1 MAIFKNEGEEEQG
14 EEREVLGATGNPVPL
29 LPLRDIVVF
38 PHMVVPLFVGRSRS
52 IKALEHAVAGDRELL
67 LSAQREA
74 EKDEPGEDDVYRL
87 GTVGS
92 IIQLLRLPDG
102 TVKILVEGKR
112 RGRIRRFVHSD
123 PFFAVEYEPVEEI
136 EEQDVETEALIRGV
150 HTTFETYVK
159 LNKKVPPEML
169 NTVSGINEPSRLAD
183 TIVAHLNLKLD
194 ERQQLLELTDP
205 GKRLEEVF
213 GLMQAEIEVLQV
225 ERKIRSRVKK
235 QMERSQ
241 KEYYLNEQMRAIQKE
256 LGERDEFKN
265 EIEELEEQLKKK
277 KMPKESRNRA
287 HKEIRKLKMMS
298 PMSAEATVVRNYI
311 DWMLSLPWDEYKD
324 EKRDIVVAEEVLNED
339 HYGLEKPKERIL
351 EYLAVQALVDR
362 MKGPILCLVGPPGVG
377 KTSLGKSIA
386 RATGRD
392 FVRISLG
399 GVRDEA
405 EIRGH
410 RRTYIG
416 ALPGKIIQSLKKA
429 GSSNPVFLLD
439 EVDKMSMDFRGDPS
453 SALLEVLDP
462 EQNHTFNDHYLDLD
476 YDLSRVM
483 FVCTANVLH
492 QIPKPLQDRMEII
505 QLPGYI
511 ESEKLEIA
519 KSFLVP
525 KQLEANG
532 LEAGHVEFSDSGIL
546 EIIRCYTREAGVRNL
561 EREIASIDRK
571 VARELV
577 KQGDGFRQ
585 QRVSPSL
592 VKKLLGVAKFRYG
605 EKEKENRVGVC
616 TGLAYTEVGGELL
629 QTEVSV
635 TTGKGKL
642 QVTGRL
648 GEVMQESANAAM
660 SYVRSRAKQ
669 LGLSRD
675 FYSKVDIHIHVPEG
689 GIPKD
694 GPSAGITIATAIA
707 SALTRVPVRAN
718 VAMTGE
724 ITLRGRV
731 LPIGG
736 LKEKMIA
743 AHRGG
748 IDTVVVPKENEKD
761 LKEIPAKIKR
771 GLTIQLVE
779 EMDEVLA
786 QALALDDPAGFLREG
801 DHLIED
807 IYDAPG
813 HPDED
818 LGTPAGVN

>member
-1 MAIFKNEGEEEQG
+1 MVFFRNDDDGTPKPPGPG
-14 EEREVLGATGNPVPL
+14 GDKVFPV

-38 PHMVVPLFVGRSRS
+38 PYMVVPLFVGRAKS
-52 IKALEHAVAGDRELL
+52 IRALEQAMAGGRELL
-67 LSAQREA
+67 LVAQRHA
-74 EKDEPGEDDVYRL
+74 NLDDPGPADLFDV
-87 GTVGS
+87 GTIGS

-102 TVKILVEGKR
+102 TVKVLVEGKVR
-112 RGRIRRFVHSD
+112 ARVRGVAQSQ
-123 PFFAVEYEPVEEI
+123 PFFGATLEPLREADPKGVES
-136 EEQDVETEALIRGV
+136 TALVRSV
-150 HTTFETYVK
+150 HATFESYVK
-159 LNKKVPPEML
+159 LNKKVPPEIL
-169 NTVSGINEPSRLAD
+169 NSVAQVSSVSRLAD
-183 TIVAHLNLKLD
+183 TLVAHLNLQME
-194 ERQQLLELTDP
+194 ERQRLLELADP
-205 GKRLEEVF
+205 VARLEEVLA
-213 GLMQAEIEVLQV
+213 LMQSEIEVLEV
-225 ERKIRSRVKK
+225 EKKIRTRVKK

-265 EIEELEEQLKKK
+265 EIQELEDQLKKK
-277 KMPKESRNRA
+277 KIPKEALARTR
-287 HKEIRKLKMMS
+287 KEIRKLKMMS

-311 DWMLSLPWDEYKD
+311 DWMLSLPWDEVKE
-324 EKRDIVVAEEVLNED
+324 EKKDIVEAERVLNED

-351 EYLAVQALVDR
+351 EYLAVQALVEK
-362 MKGPILCLVGPPGVG
+362 MKGPILCFVGPPGVG

-416 ALPGKIIQSLKKA
+416 ALPGKVIQSLKKA
-429 GSSNPVFLLD
+429 GSNNPVFLLD

-453 SALLEVLDP
+453 AALLEVLDP
-462 EQNHTFNDHYLDLD
+462 EQNHTFNDHYLDID

-483 FVCTANVLH
+483 FICTANVLH
-492 QIPKPLQDRMEII
+492 QIPRPLQDRMEII
-505 QLPGYI
+505 QIPGYI

-519 KSFLVP
+519 KNFLIR

-532 LEAGHVEFSDSGIL
+532 LKPEHVEFGDAALL
-546 EIIRCYTREAGVRNL
+546 EMIRHYTRESGVRGL
-561 EREIASIDRK
+561 EREIASVFRK
-571 VARELV
+571 VAREVV
-577 KQGDGFRQ
+577 KAGPNYRKR
-585 QRVSPSL
+585 RVTPQA
-592 VKKLLGVAKFRYG
+592 VRRYLGVPRYRYG
-605 EKEKENRVGVC
+605 RADEANRIGVC

-635 TTGKGKL
+635 TPGRGKL

-648 GEVMQESANAAM
+648 GEVMQESANAAL

-669 LGLSRD
+669 LGLTRD
-675 FYSKVDIHIHVPEG
+675 FYSKVDLHIHVPEG
-689 GIPKD
+689 STPKD

-724 ITLRGRV
+724 ITLQGRV

-748 IDTVVVPKENEKD
+748 IDTVLIPRENEKD
-761 LKEIPAKIKR
+761 LKEIPALIKR
-771 GLTIQLVE
+771 NLHIVMVE
-779 EMDEVLA
+779 HMDEVLSA
-786 QALALDDPAGFLREG
+786 ALAVPDPAHFLRAG
-801 DHLIED
+801 DHAIDD
-807 IYDAPG
+807 IYEGPPEHAG
-813 HPDED
+813 EEHPV
-818 LGTPAGVN
+818 PAGVN

>member
-1 MAIFKNEGEEEQG
+1 MAFFRDDDQPPSGDNPRD
-14 EEREVLGATGNPVPL
+14 ERVLPL
-29 LPLRDIVVF
+29 LPLRDIVVY
-38 PHMVVPLFVGRSRS
+38 PHAVVPLFVGRPKS
-52 IKALEHAVAGDRELL
+52 IKALEEAVAGGRELV
-67 LSAQREA
+67 LSAQRDHTTE
-74 EKDEPGEDDVYRL
+74 EPREEDVFRL
-87 GTVGS
+87 GTLGT
-92 IIQLLRLPDG
+92 IIQLLRLPDQ
-102 TVKILVEGKR
+102 TVKVLVEGKAR
-112 RGRIRRFVHSD
+112 VEITRFTQSEPH
-123 PFFAVEYEPVEEI
+123 FAVAIDVVEQEDLASP
-136 EEQDVETEALIRGV
+136 ESEALIRSL
-150 HTTFETYVK
+150 HAAFENYVK
-159 LNKKVPPEML
+159 LNKKVPPEIL
-169 NTVSGINEPSRLAD
+169 NTVTQLGTPGRLAD
-183 TIVAHLNLKLD
+183 TVATHLNLKLED
-194 ERQQLLELTDP
+194 RQRLLEVADP
-205 GKRLEEVF
+205 AKRLEEVF
-213 GLMQAEIEVLQV
+213 SLLQAEIEVLEV
-225 ERKIRSRVKK
+225 EKRIRGRVKK
-235 QMERSQ
+235 QMEKSQ

-265 EIEELEEQLKKK
+265 EMQELEEQLQAKQ
-277 KMPKESRNRA
+277 MPEHARERAEKEL
-287 HKEIRKLKMMS
+287 RKLKMMS

-311 DWMLSLPWDEYKD
+311 DWMLSLPWLECKEESED
-324 EKRDIVVAEEVLNED
+324 VTAAETILDED
-339 HYGLEKPKERIL
+339 HFGLDKPKERIL
-351 EYLAVQALVDR
+351 EYLAVQALVGK

-416 ALPGKIIQSLKKA
+416 ALPGKIIQGLKKA
-429 GSSNPVFLLD
+429 GSSNPIFLLD

-462 EQNHTFNDHYLDLD
+462 EQNHTFNDHYLDID

-483 FVCTANVLH
+483 FVCTANLMH
-492 QIPKPLQDRMEII
+492 QIPRPLQDRMEII

-511 ESEKLEIA
+511 ESEKLQIA
-519 KSFLVP
+519 RHFLVP

-532 LEAGHVEFSDSGIL
+532 LTEERIEFTDAGLL
-546 EIIRCYTREAGVRNL
+546 EIVRRYTRESGVRNL
-561 EREIASIDRK
+561 EREIASVCRK
-571 VARELV
+571 VAREVV
-577 KQGDGFRQ
+577 KQGEGATRS
-585 QRVSPSL
+585 RISAAA
-592 VKKLLGVAKFRYG
+592 VKRMLGVPKYTHGRA
-605 EKEKENRVGVC
+605 EKEDQIGVC

-635 TTGKGKL
+635 TPGKGKL

-675 FYSKVDIHIHVPEG
+675 FYSKVDLHVHVPEG
-689 GIPKD
+689 ATPKD

-707 SALTRVPVRAN
+707 SALTRVPLRAD

-743 AHRGG
+743 AHRAG
-748 IDTVVVPKENEKD
+748 ISTVIIPKENEKD
-761 LKEIPAKIKR
+761 LKEIPSQIKR
-771 GLTIQLVE
+771 STRIVMVE
-779 EMDEVLA
+779 HMDEVLA
-786 QALALDDPAGFLREG
+786 TALSLEDAAGFLREG
-801 DHLIED
+801 DHLVED
-807 IYDAPG
+807 IF
-813 HPDED
+813 E
-818 LGTPAGVN
+818 LPAAHN